1 MRLAR
6 SVLLT
11 YFVLGAY
18 AVCAQATLL
27 RETQVVLFG
36 SELSW
41 GLVLACWLTGVA
53 IGAQAGGRFS
63 ILARRPAAAL
73 VAANLAM
80 PVFLC
85 AVVVLLRGS
94 RPLLGAGPGEYVG
107 LGSLLIVSA
116 AATIPVSVW
125 VGLAFPAASS
135 LLGQRHVAAVERAR
149 SVGWVYLT
157 ESAGSLVGGALFS
170 FFLVEHL
177 DAFNLVIGGGVL
189 LAAATTHLARQQ
201 DLSRGSQVTA
211 LTWAVGGAAVIAAG
225 AANRLEHATVAW
237 RWGSFA
243 TGLGLVQSVN
253 SRYQNIAVG
262 QLADQLS
269 LYTNGTVA
277 ATWPDHTALAIEAHL
292 AACQHP
298 APRHMLV
305 LGGGAEG
312 LLKELLRHRPER
324 LDYVTLDNRVLDL
337 MIPHLDQPDAAALHD
352 RAVSVHYGDARRFL
366 NRAQRDGASHYELII
381 LAASEPASA
390 LEARLYTEQFFT
402 ALAETMAG
410 DGVLAF
416 SLSASVGAW
425 GPDVAA
431 YVGSV
436 VAPLERVFPEV
447 LLTFGDPVRIFAAKQ
462 PGVLAQSGTTLAMRY
477 RARQVSS
484 PYFAPLWFEGASD
497 LLDPA
502 KLQLVRR
509 ALRTQPP
516 RHFNTDEAPAA
527 AVYHM
532 RMWLATTG
540 AAHRG
545 DSAPERRSAGLLS
558 ALLHVRLGWVMAAL
572 AAATLVAAAAGVGYG
587 RAGLRQMAL
596 LWSVG
601 TTGFAGMAL
610 EIVLLYT
617 FQVLYGYVYGMVG
630 LVVGIFM
637 FGLVMGSL
645 AMNWH
650 LGQVA
655 GRRSRPGTPGHQASV
670 PGLRAVLILDATMLA
685 FAAALP
691 LVLAALRGSEA
702 DLPVQLAVFGLVAA
716 AGLLGGI
723 VFPLAAS
730 VWLRDRAGTGRAA
743 AAIDAAD
750 HIGGALGALVTGV
763 ALVPILG
770 VTSTCLAVAAMKALS
785 TLLVAGGIAAG
796 RSAHS
801 PSVSPA

>member
-1 MRLAR
+1 MRQAR
-6 SVLLT
+6 SVLLM
-11 YFVLGAY
+11 YFVFGAY

-41 GLVLACWLTGVA
+41 GLVLACWLAGVA
-53 IGAQAGGRFS
+53 IGAQAGGRLS
-63 ILARRPAAAL
+63 VVERRPAATL

-80 PVFLC
+80 PVFLST
-85 AVVVLLRGS
+85 VVLFLRGV
-94 RPLLGAGPGEYVG
+94 RPLLGVGPGEYIG
-107 LGSLLIVSA
+107 LGGLLLVA
-116 AATIPVSVW
+116 AATTIPVSLW

-135 LLGQRHVAAVERAR
+135 LLGQPHVAVVERAR
-149 SVGWVYLT
+149 SVGWVYLI

-170 FFLVEHL
+170 FVLVEHL
-177 DAFNLVIGGGVL
+177 NAFNLVIGGGVL
-189 LAAATTHLARQQ
+189 LAAVTAHMARQQ
-201 DLSRGSQVTA
+201 DLSRGSQATA
-211 LTWAVGGAAVIAAG
+211 LMWAAGGIALIAVGAT
-225 AANRLEHATVAW
+225 NRLEHATVGW

-243 TGLGLVQSVN
+243 TGLELVRSVD

-262 QLADQLS
+262 RLADQFS

-277 ATWPDHTALAIEAHL
+277 ATWPDHTTLAIEAHL

-305 LGGGAEG
+305 IGGGAEG
-312 LLKELLRHRPER
+312 LLKELLRHHPAR
-324 LDYVTLDNRVLDL
+324 LDYVTLDDRLLGLV
-337 MIPHLDQPDAAALHD
+337 IPYLDQPDASALHD
-352 RAVSVHYGDARRFL
+352 PAVSVHYGDARRFL
-366 NRAQRDGASHYELII
+366 SQAQRGGDSPYELVI
-381 LAASEPASA
+381 LAASEPAST
-390 LEARLYTEQFFT
+390 LQARLYTQQFFA
-402 ALAETMAG
+402 ALSGTMAA

-436 VAPLERVFPEV
+436 VEPLERVFPDV
-447 LLTFGDPVRIFAAKQ
+447 LLTFGNPVRVFAAKQ
-462 PGVLAQSGTTLAMRY
+462 RGVLAQNGATLAARY

-502 KLQLVRR
+502 KLELVRR

-516 RHFNTDEAPAA
+516 RHLNTDEAPAA

-540 AAHRG
+540 AAHQG
-545 DSAPERRSAGLLS
+545 DSAPERKAGLLS
-558 ALLHVRLGWVMAAL
+558 ALLQLRFGWVMAAF
-572 AAATLVAAAAGVGYG
+572 AAVTLVAAAAGLAYG
-587 RAGLRQMAL
+587 RSGVRRTAL

-637 FGLVMGSL
+637 FGLVIGSL
-645 AMNWH
+645 AMNWY
-650 LGQVA
+650 LGYI
-655 GRRSRPGTPGHQASV
+655 SGHQSHAANPDQPLFL
-670 PGLRAVLILDATMLA
+670 PGLRAVLILDAAVMA

-691 LVLAALRGSEA
+691 PVLAVLRRSGA
-702 DLPVQLAVFGLVAA
+702 DLPVELAVFCLVAA

-730 VWLRDRAGTGRAA
+730 VWLRDRAGVGRAA
-743 AAIDAAD
+743 AAIDATD

-770 VTSTCLAVAAMKALS
+770 VTITCLAVAAMKALS
-785 TLLVAGGIAAG
+785 ALLVAGGIAA
-796 RSAHS
+796 SPVAHS
-801 PSVSPA
+801 PTVSSA